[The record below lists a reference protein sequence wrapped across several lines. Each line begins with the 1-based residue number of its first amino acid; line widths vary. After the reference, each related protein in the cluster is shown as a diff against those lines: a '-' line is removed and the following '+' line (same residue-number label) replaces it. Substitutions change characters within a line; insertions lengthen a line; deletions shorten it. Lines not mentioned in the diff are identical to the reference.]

1 MEIHKLIILLL
12 LIGMVFVSGC
22 VGEEP
27 EKVEGVTT
35 TQVIPQTTTTQSSE
49 LILRVGETAKTSKL
63 QVTVLSAEKTE
74 SYEYYSDILEEYLE
88 EEASPG
94 KIFILTEGEIKNVG
108 DDRVYVSSSQLSITD
123 SEGYKYDPE
132 LYFGD
137 DGLEMFKELYPNQ
150 KMRGKVL
157 SKVPEDA
164 TGLKIQYDFGDLFTG
179 IRLATWE
186 LE

>member
-1 MEIHKLIILLL
+1 MEIHKLIIPVL
-12 LIGMVFVSGC
+12 LIGIVFVSGC

-27 EKVEGVTT
+27 EKVEG
-35 TQVIPQTTTTQSSE
+35 TTTTQSSE

-63 QVTVLSAEKTE
+63 QVTVFSVEKIE
-74 SYEYYSDILEEYLE
+74 SYEYYSDILEDYME

-94 KIFILTEGEIKNVG
+94 KIFILIEGEIKNVG
-108 DDRVYVSSSQLSITD
+108 DDRAYVGSSQLSITD

-137 DGLEMFKELYPNQ
+137 DGLEMFKELYPGQ
-150 KMRGKVL
+150 KMKGKVL
-157 SKVPEDA
+157 FEVPEDA
-164 TGLKIQYDFGDLFTG
+164 TGLKIRYDFGGIFTG
-179 IRLATWE
+179 IKLATWE